1 MDACTV
7 ETGLLKKK
15 PCGEQAVTKCGN
27 CEQALCKKHAVPQT
41 SAGQRKAG
49 GFLCPECAKAW
60 KAQEKAMGPI
70 GASGGAHAAAPAKPA
85 AAPSKPAAAS
95 PPAAHKPAE
104 PAKAPAAKA
113 PAPKAAPAAK
123 KSEPPPPEDS
133 APLEFTVEPKKPD
146 DKK

>member
-1 MDACTV
+1 MDVCTV

-27 CEQALCKKHAVPQT
+27 CEQPLCKKHAVPQA
-41 SAGQRKAG
+41 SAGQKKPG

-70 GASGGAHAAAPAKPA
+70 GASGGAAAAAPAAK
-85 AAPSKPAAAS
+85 
-95 PPAAHKPAE
+95 KPAE
-104 PAKAPAAKA
+104 QAKAPAAKA
-113 PAPKAAPAAK
+113 PAAAAKAAPAEK
-123 KSEPPPPEDS
+123 KPAPPPDEHS
-133 APLEFTVEPKKPD
+133 GPLEFTPSKKPD